1 MIFFYKIIDHNTKK
15 VTSESYEMVGNLL
28 VYYLNLDIKLNIDD
42 FIYKAQTP
50 LSKYIDK
57 SIINML
63 LDYAVY
69 LKIILNLNDFTDNKN
84 NLLKA
89 IKNNDSET
97 FRKLLSYANEVKLDI
112 NNIND
117 NNFFSTAVYYNNF
130 RIVSIIIDY
139 ANMKNIILN
148 INKMN
153 YHKQSLLRLS
163 INNNNNEITRLLMNY
178 ANDHNILLNINESDG
193 DTLLLTASKNNNTNI
208 VEQLINYAN
217 THDIILNFKNIYN
230 ENPVLHAIWNNNVN
244 VKFINRIFEY
254 TSY

>member
-1 MIFFYKIIDHNTKK
+1 
-15 VTSESYEMVGNLL
+15 
-28 VYYLNLDIKLNIDD
+28 
-42 FIYKAQTP
+42 
-50 LSKYIDK
+50 
-57 SIINML
+57 
-63 LDYAVY
+63 
-69 LKIILNLNDFTDNKN
+69 
-84 NLLKA
+84 
-89 IKNNDSET
+89 
-97 FRKLLSYANEVKLDI
+97 
-112 NNIND
+112 
-117 NNFFSTAVYYNNF
+117 
-130 RIVSIIIDY
+130 
-139 ANMKNIILN
+139 MKNIILN